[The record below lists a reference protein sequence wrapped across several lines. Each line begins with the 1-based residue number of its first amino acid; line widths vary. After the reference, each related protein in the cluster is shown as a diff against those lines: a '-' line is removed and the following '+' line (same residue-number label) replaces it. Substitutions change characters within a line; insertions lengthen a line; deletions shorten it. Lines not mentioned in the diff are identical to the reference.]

1 MKSFSDIKK
10 MDRREADVL
19 EKMTDAGLI
28 KEIQEH
34 PEAGLKIALEVYGG
48 AVKTICGNILGRDK
62 KNDIEECVS
71 EVFFQLWKDSGRYH
85 PDYPLKNYIYGI
97 ARYTALKM
105 RKKLLKNE
113 QTVTVE
119 WISDEI
125 ASGADTEDVVAEN
138 ENAEAIYAEILTFS
152 FLDKEIF
159 LYRYYFWFS
168 IQEIAD
174 MLNLSY
180 KAVENRL
187 YRGKEKLRQKL
198 TERGIAL

>member
-1 MKSFSDIKK
+1 M
-10 MDRREADVL
+10 ET
-19 EKMTDAGLI
+19 MTEVAFI
-28 KEIQEH
+28 KEIQEC
-34 PEAGLKIALEVYGG
+34 PEEGLKKALKTYGG
-48 AVKTICGNILGRDK
+48 AVKTICGNILGREQK
-62 KNDIEECVS
+62 SDIEECIS
-71 EVFFQLWKDSGRYH
+71 EVFFQLWKHCSRYN

-97 ARYTALKM
+97 ARYTALDM
-105 RKKLLKNE
+105 RKKRLRAG
-113 QTVTVE
+113 TVSMEMPIEEMASEFDVE
-119 WISDEI
+119 KS
-125 ASGADTEDVVAEN
+125 VAEQ
-138 ENAEAIYAEILTFS
+138 EDADAIYREMLTFP
-152 FLDKEIF
+152 FPDKEIF

>member
-1 MKSFSDIKK
+1 M
-10 MDRREADVL
+10 ET
-19 EKMTDAGLI
+19 MTDVVLI
-28 KEIQEH
+28 KEIQER
-34 PEAGLKIALEVYGG
+34 PEQGLEKALKAYGG
-48 AVKTICGNILGRDK
+48 AVKTICGNILGKDR

-71 EVFFQLWKDSGRYH
+71 EVFFQLWQHCSRYN

-97 ARYTALKM
+97 ARYTALKK
-105 RKKLLKNE
+105 RKKMLKDE
-113 QTVTVE
+113 QTSVVDGIGEDMASAVNVENFVTE
-119 WISDEI
+119 R
-125 ASGADTEDVVAEN
+125 
-138 ENAEAIYAEILTFS
+138 ENANAIYREMLTFP
-152 FLDKEIF
+152 FPDKEIF
-159 LYRYYFWFS
+159 LYRYFFWFS